1 MDAARASV
9 NVTLDPQLLPRLAA
23 LVGAQQ
29 FMTSYRNIDLANCG
43 LTAEDVTAQDD
54 STLARSLATA
64 VAEANAE
71 IVGCRFRPQ
80 AHVLL
85 SVRLRGNPL
94 GVAGVQ
100 AAAGTLLSRGPLML
114 QSLVLSDVGAGD
126 EGVRVLAE
134 ALASPNVPISLLTL
148 DLSSNGLTMLAA
160 QAGCICALHRRHCS
174 RCRDRTC
181 DACTMHAH
189 CTCHTCALL
198 AAQALVPVLSSSK
211 QPLQEL
217 QLGHNSLRD
226 AGASALA
233 QGLVRNSSLTKLS
246 LGHNGIRAEGVRA
259 LAGGLSLHRSLTCLQ
274 LQNNDVR
281 GAPGSAAVGQLLV
294 AARTLQRLWLGGNP
308 LGAAF
313 GSALVSAEEER
324 SANPDSQL
332 QPNRVTLQH
341 LWLEH
346 ASLGAG
352 SGAALAAALCR
363 DFGELQHLWLAGNGL
378 QDADGL
384 ALAEWLRH
392 SPTLLK
398 LWLEHNEV
406 RMRGACA
413 LLDAAMGGGVL
424 QQLTLEGNE
433 ISPHECTAL
442 ERLARGGSL
451 QLRTRPEELLQ
462 RLEAEADFEEE
473 LGGEEDEGEEEAGEE
488 EAADSESEE
497 EEEAEEE
504 GEAAEEEDEAA
515 AAEAGGEQGGA
526 PGEEGGDEAAAA
538 EPAAAEPAVVEPV
551 AAEPAAAEPVA

>member
-43 LTAEDVTAQDD
+43 LTAEDVAAQDD

-160 QAGCICALHRRHCS
+160 QA
-174 RCRDRTC
+174 
-181 DACTMHAH
+181 
-189 CTCHTCALL
+189 
-198 AAQALVPVLSSSK
+198 LVTVLSSSK

-332 QPNRVTLQH
+332 QPNRATLQH

-473 LGGEEDEGEEEAGEE
+473 LGGEEEEGEEEAGEE

-538 EPAAAEPAVVEPV
+538 EPAAAEPAVVEPA
-551 AAEPAAAEPVA
+551 AAEPEAAEPEAAEPVA

>member
-43 LTAEDVTAQDD
+43 LTAEDVAAQDD

-160 QAGCICALHRRHCS
+160 QAGCICALHSHCS

-181 DACTMHAH
+181 DACTMHVH

-233 QGLVRNSSLTKLS
+233 QGLVRNTTLTKLS

-281 GAPGSAAVGQLLV
+281 GAPGSAAVGQLLM

-324 SANPDSQL
+324 SAHPDSQL
-332 QPNRVTLQH
+332 QPNRATLQH

-392 SPTLLK
+392 SPSLLK

-473 LGGEEDEGEEEAGEE
+473 LGGEEEEGEEGEEE
-488 EAADSESEE
+488 EADSEE
-497 EEEAEEE
+497 EENDD
-504 GEAAEEEDEAA
+504 EEEDEVA
-515 AAEAGGEQGGA
+515 AAEAGGGQGGA
-526 PGEEGGDEAAAA
+526 PGEEEGDEAAAA

-551 AAEPAAAEPVA
+551 AVEPAAAEPVA

>member
-160 QAGCICALHRRHCS
+160 QAGCICALHRTLLTVQRPYA
-174 RCRDRTC
+174 RCMYP
-181 DACTMHAH
+181 MHVH
-189 CTCHTCALL
+189 CTCLTCALL

-332 QPNRVTLQH
+332 QPNRATLQH

-473 LGGEEDEGEEEAGEE
+473 LGGEGEEGEEGEEE
-488 EAADSESEE
+488 EADSEE
-497 EEEAEEE
+497 EEN
-504 GEAAEEEDEAA
+504 GEEEEDEAA
-515 AAEAGGEQGGA
+515 ATEAGGGQGGA
-526 PGEEGGDEAAAA
+526 PGEEEGDEAAAA

-551 AAEPAAAEPVA
+551 AAEPAAVEPVA